1 MEGITITAGILA
13 MAATMATAGGGG
25 GTTSVVGGEAMTEV
39 IGEGIGGSGTEVIVR
54 VGVEEGVDSIE
65 ATICRL
71 LAPAGRRVG
80 VVSVEVAASVV
91 AADFMGVVDSMA
103 AVDSMVA
110 VAGGER

>member
-1 MEGITITAGILA
+1 MTVGILA
-13 MAATMATAGGGG
+13 MAATMATAGVGG
-25 GTTSVVGGEAMTEV
+25 GTTSVAGGEAMREV
-39 IGEGIGGSGTEVIVR
+39 FGEGIGGSGTEVIVR
-54 VGVEEGVDSIE
+54 VGVVEGVYSIE

-91 AADFMGVVDSMA
+91 AADFMGEAVSMA
-103 AVDSMVA
+103 A

>member
-1 MEGITITAGILA
+1 MMLEAGGAAMAEAGGAEGI
-13 MAATMATAGGGG
+13 
-25 GTTSVVGGEAMTEV
+25 V
-39 IGEGIGGSGTEVIVR
+39 GSGTEVIAR

-91 AADFMGVVDSMA
+91 AADFMGEAVSMA
-103 AVDSMVA
+103 A